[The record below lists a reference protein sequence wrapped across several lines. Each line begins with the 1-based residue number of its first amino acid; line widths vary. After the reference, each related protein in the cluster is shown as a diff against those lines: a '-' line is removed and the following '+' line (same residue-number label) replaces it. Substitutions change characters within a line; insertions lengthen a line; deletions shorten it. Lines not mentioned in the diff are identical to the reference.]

1 MKAKI
6 FGGILVAAL
15 AINSIAEAQSRTPVI
30 NRRMHRQEHRINQ
43 GVRSGE
49 LTRAEAHHLR
59 ADERRTKM
67 DKRMAMADGRV
78 TARER
83 KILRRDENRTSRH
96 IYHYKHNNRVG

>member
-15 AINSIAEAQSRTPVI
+15 AITSIAEAHSHTPVI
-30 NRRMHRQEHRINQ
+30 NHRMRRQEHRIRQ

-49 LTRAEAHHLR
+49 LTRTETHRLR

-78 TARER
+78 TPRER
-83 KILRRDENRTSRH
+83 KLLRRDENRTSRH
-96 IYHYKHNNRVG
+96 IYRYKHNNKVS